1 MHSALEGAIVSFAV
15 QGLSGQRFQF
25 GVDDFEQAVFG
36 VLAALGGAVE
46 QLIAFGGFQSDRWR
60 TLEGMVRGGI
70 GLNAALVSCA
80 ACASLLGGFGGR

>member
-36 VLAALGGAVE
+36 VLVALRDAAQ
-46 QLIAFGGFQSDRWR
+46 QLSDFGRFHSN
-60 TLEGMVRGGI
+60 RG
-70 GLNAALVSCA
+70 VP
-80 ACASLLGGFGGR
+80 